1 MNGAQRGEV
10 WLTDLG
16 QPKQEEHEQAGRRP
30 ALIFQTDDLF
40 RLTTVVVIPLT
51 SQLKRAGFANCVL
64 IPAMEAGQ
72 ERDSVA
78 LCHQI
83 RALDRRKL
91 LHKIGEL
98 APERLSEIESAVL
111 FVLGIPS

>member
-1 MNGAQRGEV
+1 M
-10 WLTDLG
+10 
-16 QPKQEEHEQAGRRP
+16 
-30 ALIFQTDDLF
+30 IFQTDDLS
-40 RLTTVVVIPLT
+40 RLSTVVVIPLT
-51 SQLKRAGFANCVL
+51 TQLKRAGFANTVL
-64 IPAMEAGQ
+64 IPAREAGQ

-91 LHKIGEL
+91 LHNIGEL
-98 APERLSEIESAVL
+98 APERLSEIEASVL